1 MSVSVRMAELNDVD
15 AIVDFGARVVP
26 PHYSP
31 ILGADAAQGQLAW
44 WTRECMEPAVTAGRV
59 HVALANHAVVGLSE
73 TGEFNGEQVIW
84 KLYLAP
90 DFRGGSLGTE
100 LLRHSIDA
108 LPAGVGHVLVEHFA
122 GNARAG
128 TFYQREGFNVIHT
141 EAAHSDDQ
149 NAAVV
154 WRRLELEN

>member
-1 MSVSVRMAELNDVD
+1 MSVSLRMAEPNDVD
-15 AIVDFGARVVP
+15 AIVAFGARVVP
-26 PHYSP
+26 PHYTP
-31 ILGADAAQGQLAW
+31 ILGADAAQAQLAW
-44 WTRECMEPAVTAGRV
+44 WTRDRIEPAVMAGRV
-59 HVALANHAVVGLSE
+59 HVAVVGHAVVGVSE

-90 DFRGGSLGTE
+90 DFRGRSLGIE
-100 LLRHSIDA
+100 LLRHCVDA
-108 LPAGVGHVLVEHFA
+108 LPAGFGHVLVEHVA

-128 TFYQREGFNVIHT
+128 SFYQREGFKVIHT
-141 EAAHSDDQ
+141 EAARSDDQ